1 MTDTSNRFGDP
12 FSPMHGT
19 WYLLLFVVAAVIAG
33 YIGAQVKRTRRY
45 ERFANTELL
54 DKIAP
59 KRPTLVR
66 HVPAAVLVAGLVFL
80 TVALAGPTAVS
91 QVAKNQATVILVMD
105 ISKSMAATD
114 VKPTRVDA
122 ARAAAI
128 KFIEGMAPTVQLGV
142 VTFAGNA
149 QPLVRPSTDH
159 ETAKKVVEQMIRLDK
174 LDRQTAT
181 GEGIYTALQQIET
194 IAGALGGKNHAPP
207 ARIVLVSDGKE
218 TAPDDL
224 NAPRGAYAA
233 ARTAKEKHIPVC
245 TVAFGTKS
253 GRITLAGPDHTSE
266 TIDVPVDLD
275 SLKKISDLSNSPGN
289 SCRFFPAESQ
299 ADLAQ
304 IYQSLNEDI
313 GYEHV
318 RAESSRVWA
327 LCGTL
332 LVVGAAGA
340 SFFFNRALP

>member
-1 MTDTSNRFGDP
+1 MTDTSNRFGNP
-12 FSPMHGT
+12 FSPMHGM
-19 WYLLLFVVAAVIAG
+19 WYLLLFVVAAVLAG
-33 YIGAQVKRTRRY
+33 YIGTQVMRKRRY

-59 KRPTLVR
+59 KRPKLVR
-66 HVPAAVLVAGLVFL
+66 YVPAAVLLAGLLFL

-91 QVAKNQATVILVMD
+91 QVAKNQATVILVLD

-114 VKPTRVDA
+114 VKPSRVDA

-128 KFIEGMAPTVQLGV
+128 KFVDGMAPTVQLGV

-159 ETAKKVVEQMIRLDK
+159 ETAKKVIDQMIRPDK
-174 LDRQTAT
+174 LEKQTAT

-218 TAPDDL
+218 TVPDDL

-245 TVAFGTKS
+245 TIAFGTKS
-253 GRITLAGPDHTSE
+253 GKI
-266 TIDVPVDLD
+266 TIDNQVDEVPVDLE

-318 RAESSRVWA
+318 RSESSRIWA

-332 LVVGAAGA
+332 LVAGAAGA